1 MNSIVYFTKDLS
13 SSSLLRLYK
22 KLNKEL
28 KGNVAIKLHS
38 GEPGNQ
44 NFLRP
49 DFFKEIIDY
58 VIKQGSAQTTVSDLA
73 ELMKMRTDVFS
84 RNFTRETG
92 LTPKQFLSRS
102 LVRKA
107 CELLKHGKTNREIA
121 VILKFNNEFYFSH
134 FFKKMIGIPPSLYS
148 TQNQ

>member
-58 VIKQGSAQTTVSDLA
+58 VGGTVVETNTAYEGRRNTTES
-73 ELMKMRTDVFS
+73 
-84 RNFTRETG
+84 
-92 LTPKQFLSRS
+92 
-102 LVRKA
+102 
-107 CELLKHGKTNREIA
+107 I
-121 VILKFNNEFYFSH
+121 
-134 FFKKMIGIPPSLYS
+134 
-148 TQNQ
+148 